1 MARDT
6 LAPGEVVA
14 ERYAVEALLA
24 RGGMATVYRVRHVAT
39 GATGALKLLLADALV
54 EPALRK
60 KFVQEAQVGAR
71 IESEHVVRV
80 TDAGVEADG
89 TPWLVM
95 ELLDGETLD
104 AYLARCGPLDRS
116 EALTLLRQVAH
127 GLGAAHRAFVVH
139 RDLKPANVFIA
150 RARRADVRATV
161 KLLDFGIASVLSAAR
176 TGAGPTLVGGTPGW
190 MAPEQAVPGM
200 AVSPASD
207 VWAFGLLAFE
217 MLVGRSY
224 FDEHTLV
231 GTTLPTA
238 SARATAL
245 GRSGRLPRDVDAW
258 FARCVAIDPSRRF
271 ADVESAFAALEP
283 ALGAPVRQTS
293 PKRSRRIFAV
303 AAVAVAA
310 VAGLLA
316 FASSSPAVRPP
327 EAPTP
332 AVLPAPS
339 VPPSPSPWFPQR
351 PTSVSP
357 APLTSHPVLSTWL
370 ATWAE
375 RVRRA
380 DDLRDDDWAALY
392 TDPVDHGG
400 RMPRERLS
408 WHWRQRVML
417 GRTQGAFEYYAF
429 ESKWWVDTDA
439 TSPGACRIAADG
451 PELLVLRLA
460 AHNGGDEDAVRVG
473 CSPME
478 GTYEIRARVVG
489 GALRICAEA
498 WSDCAAVCARCPQA
512 NRWRCCPR

>member
-6 LAPGEVVA
+6 LTAGEVVA

-71 IESEHVVRV
+71 IDSEHVVRV

-104 AYLARCGPLDRS
+104 ACLARRGPLDRS

-127 GLGAAHRAFVVH
+127 GLGAAHRASVVH

-200 AVSPASD
+200 AASPASD

-217 MLVGRSY
+217 MLVGHSY
-224 FDEHTLV
+224 FDEHTVV
-231 GTTLPTA
+231 GTTLPAA
-238 SARATAL
+238 SARAAAL
-245 GRSGRLPRDVDAW
+245 GRSGRLPREVDAW

-271 ADVESAFAALEP
+271 ADAESAFAALEP
-283 ALGAPVRQTS
+283 ALGAPVGQTS
-293 PKRSRRIFAV
+293 PVRPRWIFAV
-303 AAVAVAA
+303 AALAVVAL
-310 VAGLLA
+310 AGLLA
-316 FASSSPAVRPP
+316 FASTTPAARPP
-327 EAPTP
+327 EAPS
-332 AVLPAPS
+332 PS
-339 VPPSPSPWFPQR
+339 VPPSPSPWLPQR
-351 PTSVSP
+351 PTRLNP
-357 APLTSHPVLSTWL
+357 APLAVNPALSTWL
-370 ATWAE
+370 ASWAD

-380 DDLRDDDWAALY
+380 DVLRDDEWAALY
-392 TDPVDHGG
+392 TDPVNHGG
-400 RMPRERLS
+400 EMPRARLA
-408 WHWRQRVML
+408 WHWRQRVFL
-417 GRTQGAFEYYAF
+417 GRTRGAFEYDAGA
-429 ESKWWVDTDA
+429 SVWWVDTETA
-439 TSPGACRIAADG
+439 SPGACRVAADG
-451 PELLVLRLA
+451 PELLVLHLA
-460 AHNGGDEDAVRVG
+460 ARNAGDEDTVG
-473 CSPME
+473 LRCSPME

-489 GALRICAEA
+489 GALHICAEA
-498 WSDCAAVCARCPQA
+498 WSDCAAVCARCPRA
-512 NRWRCCPR
+512 RGWRCCPR